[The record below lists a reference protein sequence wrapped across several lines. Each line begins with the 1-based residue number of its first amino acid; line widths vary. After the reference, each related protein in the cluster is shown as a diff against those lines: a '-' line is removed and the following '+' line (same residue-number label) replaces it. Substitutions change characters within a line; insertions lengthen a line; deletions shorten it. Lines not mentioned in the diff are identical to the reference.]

1 MQINVRNLKKTF
13 SSADG
18 DVTALENLSF
28 DVEPGEFYTLLGP
41 SGCGKSTT
49 LRCIAGLE
57 RPNGGEIVI
66 GDQTVATASYSMP
79 ANNRPIGMV
88 FQSYAIWPHM
98 TVFNN
103 VAFPLKQRK
112 ALVPKAQR
120 EERVMEALSLVQM
133 QDLAHRP
140 APFLSG
146 GQQQRVALARAL
158 VSRPDVLLLDEPLS
172 NLDAQ
177 LREELRVEIK
187 DLTRRLNIT
196 ALYVTHDQLEA
207 LAMSDRIAVMLNGRI
222 LQEATSRELYLR
234 PATSFVAQFVG
245 QVNFFEGTVLEN
257 SGNGLGVIETPEG
270 KLRCPIPGDMAAGA
284 KASVAVRPEN
294 VTAAHQRHE
303 VDGNVL
309 EGEVEKAVFLGDA
322 IDCQVTVGSRMIRAK
337 VAQTTEVEE
346 GDRVY
351 LQFSPET
358 CVVLPEAMTE

>member
-1 MQINVRNLKKTF
+1 MQINVRNLKKTY
-13 SSADG
+13 STVDG
-18 DVTALENLSF
+18 EVTALEDLSF
-28 DVEPGEFYTLLGP
+28 DVKPGEFYTLLGP

-66 GDQTVATASYSMP
+66 GDETVATSVYSMP
-79 ANNRPIGMV
+79 ANKRPIGMV

-103 VAFPLKQRK
+103 VVFPLKQRK
-112 ALVPKAQR
+112 AMVPKAQR
-120 EERVMEALSLVQM
+120 ENRVMEALALVKM
-133 QDLAHRP
+133 EDLAQRP

-172 NLDAQ
+172 NLDAS

-222 LQEATSRELYLR
+222 LQEAPPRDIYLR

-257 SGNGLGVIETPEG
+257 SADGLGVIETSAG
-270 KLRCPIPGDMAAGA
+270 KLRCPVPDTMKTGA

-294 VTAAHQRHE
+294 VTATLQKQE
-303 VDGNVL
+303 IDGNLL

-322 IDCQVTVGSRMIRAK
+322 IDCQVNVGSRMIRAK
-337 VAQTTEVEE
+337 VAETTEITE

-351 LQFSPET
+351 LHFSPEV
-358 CVVLPEAMTE
+358 CVVLPEDMAE